1 MLFWKFK
8 NLIVAK
14 EALFLTVWNLF
25 CKCFPNRLQLADL
38 RLKLPYL
45 RWLHQVSV
53 YYVSYEIWKV
63 RFVIFFLPQKC
74 TSAILSRNELITILS
89 MNGMVVGENTPAY
102 DRARERILARLRDNS
117 PTLVTEREIASH
129 FAVRNVATPST
140 QQSGVVLPSYASYAV
155 RDIQF
160 LITNVT
166 E

>member
-1 MLFWKFK
+1 
-8 NLIVAK
+8 
-14 EALFLTVWNLF
+14 
-25 CKCFPNRLQLADL
+25 
-38 RLKLPYL
+38 
-45 RWLHQVSV
+45 
-53 YYVSYEIWKV
+53 
-63 RFVIFFLPQKC
+63 
-74 TSAILSRNELITILS
+74 